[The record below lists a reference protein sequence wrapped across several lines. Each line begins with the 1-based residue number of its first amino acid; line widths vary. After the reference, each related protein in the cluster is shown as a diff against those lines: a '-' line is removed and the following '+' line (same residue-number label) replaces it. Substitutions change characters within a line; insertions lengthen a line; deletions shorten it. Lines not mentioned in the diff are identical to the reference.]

1 MPHPQWPYMQKAA
14 IQNVPPLMHVR
25 DNLQQFIM
33 SISHFGVIFE
43 KTVYKKKQPQKMLAK
58 DFEIV
63 IYYMLSLSK
72 ITNKK
77 LNRKKGT
84 PWMGL

>member
-1 MPHPQWPYMQKAA
+1 M
-14 IQNVPPLMHVR
+14 
-25 DNLQQFIM
+25 
-33 SISHFGVIFE
+33 
-43 KTVYKKKQPQKMLAK
+43 VYKKKQPQKMLAK